1 MKATEENGKSK
12 TLRKK
17 LNSIGEDKEEAGN
30 ITIDTLKNDRL
41 YNLYKEGKFSDF
53 SMICNEKE
61 FQVHKCIL
69 ATSSSDFF
77 QRLFLSDWKEAETG
91 FIEVPEGISHQ
102 AFELFIIYLYT
113 LQMETEAMKQYIFE
127 LYELSDY
134 FQAAELKKSIFTEL
148 NRYLSLENVRHC
160 LKWFRKQ
167 NDFDLED
174 IFVDFVVNNA
184 VSLAMQNFPFHG
196 LGKIM
201 INKVFQKQAQNATGG
216 GGTTQTRESPIK
228 RRGVPVSSYEFSP
241 APGPSRTNASN
252 PSLDQR
258 ITLPHP
264 SHSSSSHIP
273 LPVPHQ
279 TVVPGNIPHQPGPY
293 DFEVDFDLDGD
304 LDVFDDTVGGG
315 GGMAD
320 Y

>member
-17 LNSIGEDKEEAGN
+17 LNSIGEDKEDGGN
-30 ITIDTLKNDRL
+30 IIIDTLKNDRL

-148 NRYLSLENVRHC
+148 KRFLSLENVRHC

-184 VSLAMQNFPFHG
+184 VPLAMQNFPFHG
-196 LGKIM
+196 LGKTM

-216 GGTTQTRESPIK
+216 GTLRTREAIMK
-228 RRGVPVSSYEFSP
+228 RRGEPVSP
-241 APGPSRTNASN
+241 WGPSRTNASN
-252 PSLDQR
+252 PSLEQR

-264 SHSSSSHIP
+264 HPAHSSSSHIP
-273 LPVPHQ
+273 LPAPHQ

-304 LDVFDDTVGGG
+304 LDLDLEDTIGGG
-315 GGMAD
+315 DGGMAD